1 MSKRAATDA
10 AVVTAKKLKPAAITS
25 FFKKDGVSQSSTPRA
40 APAPIAKF
48 DKKDWLE
55 GLDAKQRDLLK
66 LEIDTLHDSW
76 LTVLHQ
82 ELTKPYFLKLK
93 EFVAKERSS
102 HTVFPPEKDVYSWSR
117 HTPFDEVKVVI
128 IGEFKVNMS
137 GAILV

>member
-1 MSKRAATDA
+1 MSKRVATDA
-10 AVVTAKKLKPAAITS
+10 AVASAKKLKPAAITS

-40 APAPIAKF
+40 APAPTTPF
-48 DKKDWLE
+48 NKDEWLS
-55 GLDAKQRDLLK
+55 GLDAKQKELLA

-117 HTPFDEVKVVI
+117 HTPFDDVKVVI
-128 IGEFKVNMS
+128 IGKCCLLLET
-137 GAILV
+137 